1 MEGTTVVSR
10 SSLAIAVFLGLLLF
24 LSGAKADHHHNKNKD
39 ADALTECTIQQP
51 GGGGGCKAGFK
62 RVCQKLKNGDK
73 CCGCVPDKDAKT
85 TTPESDQGSKGT
97 TTTTD
102 TTSKSNLPYTFYD
115 RYAPKP

>member
-1 MEGTTVVSR
+1 VNSR
-10 SSLAIAVFLGLLLF
+10 LLF
-24 LSGAKADHHHNKNKD
+24 ALALVFGVSFLFSQADADHHKKNKD
-39 ADALTECTIQQP
+39 SGDQLTECTIQSS
-51 GGGGGCKAGFK
+51 GGGGCKGGFK

>member
-1 MEGTTVVSR
+1 MTSR
-10 SSLAIAVFLGLLLF
+10 SSLAFVAFLGVSFLF
-24 LSGAKADHHHNKNKD
+24 SQADADHHKKNKD
-39 ADALTECTIQQP
+39 ADALTECTIQSS
-51 GGGGGCKAGFK
+51 GGGGCKGGFK

-73 CCGCVPDKDAKT
+73 CCGCVPDRDAKT